1 MIRIIFKLLILSI
14 IIISCEKENLENNK
28 NAKLHF
34 SEDTITFDTI
44 FASIGSITKSLT
56 VYITMTLT
64 SPLT

>member
-34 SEDTITFDTI
+34 SEDTIT
-44 FASIGSITKSLT
+44 LT
-56 VYITMTLT
+56 QFCINWFNYKNFNCLQ
-64 SPLT
+64 SQ